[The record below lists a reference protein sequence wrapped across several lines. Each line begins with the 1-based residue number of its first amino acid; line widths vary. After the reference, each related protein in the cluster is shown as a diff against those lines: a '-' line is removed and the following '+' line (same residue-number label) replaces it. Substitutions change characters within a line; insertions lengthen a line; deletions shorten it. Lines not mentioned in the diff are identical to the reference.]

1 MSKINVRSPYFI
13 TDNSVTVFPGGSSPL
28 ASATLFLR
36 IYEGVAT
43 TNYTSQPTYSLS
55 ATAIDGAVTF
65 EVSELVRDYI
75 ENNFDGNYTD
85 GTKWLNYNIS
95 RTYVNT
101 SVAVTTQQNLAIFDG
116 YGYFEDGA
124 NPQNDSVVLQSN
136 DLIYTNDYA
145 NITIPVHVTENTDV
159 TYFKDNEII
168 FQKILE
174 SSNNSDDIIQ
184 YVSNSALDSDAFYSR
199 VIRDG
204 GTIEAFSCVKDIA
217 NDFYADFDADKIQ
230 ISNSSG
236 TDIIT
241 IQEIE
246 ECKFSPYKITFVNK
260 FGALQD
266 LWFLKRSNLSMQ
278 TTEESY
284 KANIV
289 SGGTYSIN
297 SRQKTVF
304 DKKGVERLQLNT
316 GFYPESYNEVFR
328 QLSLSEELWITYE
341 NNALPI
347 TLLSSELLYKTSLND
362 KLINYTMDVEF
373 AFNKI
378 NNIR

>member
-36 IYEGVAT
+36 IYEGNAT

-75 ENNFDGNYTD
+75 ENNFDGNYTN

-230 ISNSSG
+230 ISNMSG
-236 TDIIT
+236 TQIIT
-241 IQEIE
+241 VQEIE
-246 ECKFSPYKITFVNK
+246 ECLHQTYKLTFVNK
-260 FGALQD
+260 YGALQD
-266 LWFLKRSNLSMQ
+266 LWFFKRSNLSMQ

-328 QLSLSEELWITYE
+328 QLSLSEELWITYG
-341 NNALPI
+341 NNVLPI

>member
-13 TDNSVTVFPGGSSPL
+13 TDNSTSTGSPL

-36 IYEGVAT
+36 IYEGNSSTSLT
-43 TNYTSQPTYSLS
+43 TPDYTISS
-55 ATAIDGAVTF
+55 TAIDGSVTF

-75 ENNFDGNYTD
+75 ENNFDGTYT
-85 GTKWLNYNIS
+85 GAAKWLNYNIS
-95 RTYVNT
+95 RTYENSSTSNT
-101 SVAVTTQQNLAIFDG
+101 SQQNLAIFDG
-116 YGYFEDGA
+116 YGYFEEGA
-124 NPQNDSVVLQSN
+124 NPQNESTVLQSN
-136 DLIYTNDYA
+136 DLIYTNDFA
-145 NITIPVHVTENTDV
+145 NINIPVHVTSDTTV
-159 TYFKDNEII
+159 TYFKDGDSI
-168 FQKILE
+168 FTKTLL
-174 SSNNSDDIIQ
+174 SSTDSADQVQ
-184 YVSNSALDSDAFYSR
+184 YVSNSSLDADVFYNR
-199 VIRDG
+199 VIDDG
-204 GTIEAFSCVKDIA
+204 GTIEAFSCVRTIA
-217 NDFYADFDADKIQ
+217 NGVYAEYDADKIY
-230 ISNSSG
+230 IDNGESVEVINVE
-236 TDIIT
+236 
-241 IQEIE
+241 EIE
-246 ECKFSPYKITFVNK
+246 ECKYTPYKITFVNK
-260 FGALQD
+260 FGGLQD
-266 LWFLKRSNLSMQ
+266 IWFFKRSNLSMQ

-328 QLSLSEELWITYE
+328 QLSLSEELWITYGTDV
-341 NNALPI
+341 LPV
-347 TLLSSELLYKTSLND
+347 TLLSSELTYKTSLND

>member
-36 IYEGVAT
+36 IYEGNAT

-75 ENNFDGNYTD
+75 ENNFDGNYKD

-341 NNALPI
+341 KNALPI

>member
-13 TDNSVTVFPGGSSPL
+13 YDNSTFNSAAL
-28 ASATLFLR
+28 QSATLYLW
-36 IYEGVAT
+36 IYTGNSIIEFQSSA
-43 TNYTSQPTYSLS
+43 TYSLFS
-55 ATAIDGAVTF
+55 EAVDGEVTF
-65 EVSELVRDYI
+65 EISELIRDYI
-75 ENNFDGNYTD
+75 DNNFDGNYD
-85 GTKWLNYNIS
+85 SNIVWVNWSMGRLYVGGTTPIS
-95 RTYVNT
+95 TG
-101 SVAVTTQQNLAIFDG
+101 QQTLAAFDG
-116 YGYFEDGA
+116 YGYFEEGS
-124 NPQNDSVVLQSN
+124 NPQNDSIVLQSN
-136 DLIYTNDYA
+136 DFIYTNDLSS
-145 NITIPVHVTENTDV
+145 ITIPVHVSENVDV
-159 TYFKDNEII
+159 TYLKNNEPI
-168 FQKILE
+168 FTKTLTA
-174 SSNNSDDIIQ
+174 STNSADQIQ
-184 YVSNSALDSDAFYSR
+184 YVSNSSLGYEAFYNR
-199 VIRDG
+199 VITDG
-204 GTIEAFSCVKDIA
+204 GTIESLGCVKEIA
-217 NDFYADFDADKIQ
+217 DDYHDDLDADEIYVAKLGGVEVIK
-230 ISNSSG
+230 
-236 TDIIT
+236 
-241 IQEIE
+241 IE
-246 ECKFSPYKITFVNK
+246 EIKECKYNPYKITFVNK

-266 LWFLKRSNLSMQ
+266 IWFFKRSNLSME

-341 NNALPI
+341 NNVLPV
-347 TLLSSELLYKTSLND
+347 TLLSSELTYKTSLND